1 MEPVIPVSLVDN
13 DLYKYTMA
21 QAVYHQY
28 PGVNVRYKFKCRNND
43 ETLGRDPVKLDRLCQ
58 SVNHSI
64 DLLCKLQHTDAEL
77 SYLYNIRY
85 IKPDFVD
92 FLSLLKLN
100 RDHINCWVHHGELN
114 VVIVGPWIFTIWF
127 EVLVL
132 SIISETYTQI
142 YRAGT
147 PIYQTIKL
155 NAANKFNYLRSHLA
169 ENDLDFKFTDFSTR
183 RRSSY
188 DTQDYMIGR
197 ALTEVPQWFVGT
209 SNVHFA
215 MKHDIPVFGTMA
227 HEWICAHQQLGVKVV
242 DSQKAAFSAWLKEYK
257 GDLGI
262 ALTDTVGFAAFLKD
276 FDLLFAKVF
285 DGGRH
290 DSGNPFYHAM
300 SLVKH
305 YRDLGIDP
313 RTKSIIFS
321 DGLDFKRALDIYFYF
336 KTVIKTGFGI
346 GTYFGNDTGLIPPQ
360 IVIKMVECNGKPVA
374 KVSNDPGKAMC
385 EDKQHENWVKHVFN
399 INN

>member
-1 MEPVIPVSLVDN
+1 MEPVVPFSLADN

-21 QAVYHQY
+21 QAIYHQY
-28 PGVNVRYKFKCRNND
+28 PGVNVRYKFKCRNHEGTLGSDLNKL
-43 ETLGRDPVKLDRLCQ
+43 ETLCDM
-58 SVNHSI
+58 VNYSL
-64 DLLCKLQHTDAEL
+64 DLLCRLQHTNAEL
-77 SYLYNIRY
+77 SFLYNIRY

-100 RDHINCWVHHGELN
+100 RDHINCSIKNGELN
-114 VVIVGPWIFTIWF
+114 VNIEGPWIFTIWF

-132 SIISETYTQI
+132 SIISETYTRL
-142 YRAGT
+142 YRVGKQLY
-147 PIYQTIKL
+147 PSIKA
-155 NAANKFNYLRSHLA
+155 NADSKFNYLKGGLA
-169 ENDLDFKFTDFSTR
+169 ENDLEFKFTDFSTR

-197 ALTEVPQWFVGT
+197 ALTEVPQWFAGT

-215 MKHDIPVFGTMA
+215 MKYDIPVFGTMA
-227 HEWICAHQQLGVKVV
+227 HEWICAHQQLGVKVI
-242 DSQKAAFSAWLKEYK
+242 DSQKAAFSAWLKEYH

-262 ALTDTVGFAAFLKD
+262 ALTDTVGFAAFIKD

-290 DSGNPFYHAM
+290 DSGNPFYHGM
-300 SLVKH
+300 ELVKH
-305 YRDLGIDP
+305 YKNLGIDP

-321 DGLDFKRALDIYFYF
+321 DGLDFKRALDIYYYF
-336 KTVIKTGFGI
+336 KGVIKTGFGI
-346 GTYFGNDTGLIPPQ
+346 GTNFGNDTGLVAPQ